1 MFDESVVCKS
11 RRDEMSSLNPRIN
24 SYQQTGVFKVM
35 KMIAEGI
42 VAIGEGMEM
51 QHDENLLIKKKAPK
65 KVP

>member
-1 MFDESVVCKS
+1 
-11 RRDEMSSLNPRIN
+11 MSSLNPRIN